1 MTACVERVV
10 GTVHAEC
17 VQQRLSAKGNYI
29 SVTGAPG
36 CVSVC
41 LPLSSGW
48 VADPAAAERQGQPHQ
63 RDGCASALHS
73 DCVA

>member
-29 SVTGAPG
+29 SVTGKP
-36 CVSVC
+36 CC
-41 LPLSSGW
+41 
-48 VADPAAAERQGQPHQ
+48 
-63 RDGCASALHS
+63 SAYWLAVWWWL
-73 DCVA
+73 C